1 MRFLAAIFLWFSL
14 ALSGATQELSPP
26 VLIINSDRVYAE
38 SAYGQRIE
46 ADLAALVADL
56 QAEND
61 TIAQTLRAEEL
72 SLTERRPDM
81 DPAAFRA
88 EADAFDSKVQ
98 DVREARDAK
107 NAELQVMSAEARAQF
122 NEGMQEVVAEVM
134 LERGAQIVMEQRSV
148 LLSVSAANI
157 TDMVIARMNAE
168 LGDGAR

>member
-14 ALSGATQELSPP
+14 ALSGATQELSPSI
-26 VLIINSDRVYAE
+26 LIINSDRVYAE

-98 DVREARDAK
+98 DVREAR
-107 NAELQVMSAEARAQF
+107 
-122 NEGMQEVVAEVM
+122 G
-134 LERGAQIVMEQRSV
+134 RGRGDVGTRR
-148 LLSVSAANI
+148 
-157 TDMVIARMNAE
+157 TDR
-168 LGDGAR
+168 DGTT